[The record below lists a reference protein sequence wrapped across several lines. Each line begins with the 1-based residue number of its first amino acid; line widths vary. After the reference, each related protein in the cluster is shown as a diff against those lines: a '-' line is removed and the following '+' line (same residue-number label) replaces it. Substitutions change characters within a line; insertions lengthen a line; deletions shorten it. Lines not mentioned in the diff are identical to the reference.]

1 MLENVVKIL
10 KITKKNFAHFFNKGG
25 GGGGSTT
32 LIIRWS
38 LQAICVLLITFLNLF
53 MPKKFLQF
61 GILFFVDINVG
72 KTLKNM

>member
-25 GGGGSTT
+25 GRGGSTT